1 MDEKEFT
8 LEWEDEEIC
17 QVYRNGDCMGTDEVV
32 DLLNEKSEE
41 NEKLKLKLHVWEQVA
56 YMLDIEVNR
65 AMEDGFEISEWY
77 KNHLAK
83 GPVIL

>member
-1 MDEKEFT
+1 MTDKEFT
-8 LEWEDEEIC
+8 LEWEDDEVC
-17 QVYRNGDCMGTDEVV
+17 QVYRNGNCMGTDEVV

>member
-1 MDEKEFT
+1 MKDKEFT
-8 LEWEDEEIC
+8 LEYESDEIC

-65 AMEDGFEISEWY
+65 AMEEGFEISEWY